1 MKGITTLQ
9 LPLVRH
15 AEALVLCEVF
25 GPTLQGEGPSAGQR
39 AMFVRLADC
48 NLACNTCDTKY
59 SWDWKNYV
67 RGEEITVVSVDG
79 VVQQVLEHDVQLL
92 IVTGGEPLLQQEQLT
107 RLAAT
112 VTAAG
117 RRVEIETN
125 GTIAPSPELD
135 PYIGLYVVSPKLAHM
150 GMSTD
155 RRIRPEVLAA
165 FQASG
170 KAVFKFVLEGPQ
182 DAAEVATLQEEHG
195 LAPVWVMPQ
204 ATSAESVL
212 AGMQELADVAI
223 ERGWN
228 LSSRLHCLL
237 WGDERGR

>member
-1 MKGITTLQ
+1 MTGVTTRQ
-9 LPLVRH
+9 LPLARS
-15 AEALVLCEVF
+15 AGAMVLCEVF

-39 AMFVRLADC
+39 AMFVRLGDC
-48 NLACNTCDTKY
+48 NLICNTCDTKY

-67 RGEEITVVSVDG
+67 RGEETEVVPVDD
-79 VVQQVLEHDVQLL
+79 VLQKVLEHDVQLL
-92 IVTGGEPLLQQEQLT
+92 IVTGGEPLLQQEQLA
-107 RLAAT
+107 RLAAA

-125 GTIAPSPELD
+125 GTSAPSPELD
-135 PYIGLYVVSPKLAHM
+135 PYIHLYVVSPKLAHM
-150 GMSTD
+150 GMSTG

-170 KAVFKFVLEGPQ
+170 KAVFKFVLDGPQ
-182 DAAEVATLQEEHG
+182 DAAELAALQEEHG

-204 ATSAESVL
+204 ATSAEFVL
-212 AGMQELADVAI
+212 AGMRELADVAI

-228 LSSRLHCLL
+228 LSSRLHCVL